1 MPEDSCE
8 VGPDEPVCDQ
18 GKLWKRAG
26 NIQNSNMMLRGGGGS
41 FLSGG
46 SYEEVKKKT
55 MLGIREVF
63 GIGLWIIHRHG
74 RILLVL
80 GLCMRRLSQQKF
92 NSKM

>member
-26 NIQNSNMMLRGGGGS
+26 KIQNSNMMLRGGGGS

-46 SYEEVKKKT
+46 SYEEVKKKNHVGDQG
-55 MLGIREVF
+55 GIWN
-63 GIGLWIIHRHG
+63 WIMDNTQTWKDIVSAWAMYETFVPAE
-74 RILLVL
+74 I
-80 GLCMRRLSQQKF
+80 
-92 NSKM
+92 